1 MLEYDD
7 YSMDATEAC
16 CTYTIEVPE
25 EYAEYYDQDYYN
37 VECCAI
43 YGTVTYDGEELEYYD
58 YCC

>member
-1 MLEYDD
+1 
-7 YSMDATEAC
+7 MDATEAC

-37 VECCAI
+37 VECCVI